1 MTHSGCITQD
11 GKVYLWGIIG
21 DTEHVQKAK
30 KQVLL
35 KVPTEVSFSKYKNVQ
50 IQDLKMGEGFSIAL
64 SKQGEVFAWGM
75 NDQG

>member
-30 KQVLL
+30 K
-35 KVPTEVSFSKYKNVQ
+35 
-50 IQDLKMGEGFSIAL
+50 
-64 SKQGEVFAWGM
+64 
-75 NDQG
+75 